1 MNGSSITS
9 PTSTGPAGAHF
20 EGKVGAHYLLSL
32 LVGAQPRGLPG
43 MAIDRIELQRAS
55 QGMYL
60 DDVIVH
66 AHDRAGSAAV
76 LEIQVKRTITFA
88 PKDEVFRSVVEQI
101 AKTSSKPEF
110 WTANHQLAIATS
122 AGSRKIDGAYQ
133 DVLTWARQIGDART
147 FMEQIRRS
155 GSSSE
160 DKRTFVET
168 FRAHLRDF
176 GVPDDDEAVW
186 KLLRRLQI
194 FVFDFTAVGSAT
206 EVLER
211 ERCARALLPA
221 ETSRAQELWS
231 VLTELAIEVAASAGD
246 RDRNRLLE
254 DLQKF
259 SFELVALPG
268 NDAALRSLAELSRNA
283 LADIEDHVYGVKLS
297 RLGPL
302 SALRSALDA
311 SRYVELRGDAG
322 VGKSGILKHLAE
334 QIAVESEVLV
344 LTPDRTPP
352 GGWFELRSKLGF
364 NGECRDFLADLAR
377 NGAAVL
383 FIDNLDL
390 FRPEARQT
398 VIDIVRQAEGI
409 PGLSIVATAR
419 RGFGQ
424 IEPSWLP
431 PQNIAAMNLAPP
443 VYLEELTEGEIA
455 ELQELVPRIASL
467 LSNSHPARKITRNLY
482 RLARLSSLSPNESV
496 PLSEAGMAIRWWDV
510 ADGKIDDGF
519 IDRARLLQN
528 LARQVI
534 SRAEHLDSSASPAR
548 AINSLVQSETLR
560 QLGIDRVAFRHDVL
574 REWAAANLLFTDP
587 SAVDLLPLNDA
598 PPADL
603 ARAVELCASMS
614 IERSEDGAGWLALLQ
629 KMSAKGTE

>member
-1 MNGSSITS
+1 MSS

-32 LVGAQPRGLPG
+32 LVGAQPRGLRG
-43 MAIDRIELQRAS
+43 MTIDRVELQRAS

-60 DDVIVH
+60 DDVIIR
-66 AHDRAGSAAV
+66 AHDRAGNAAV
-76 LEIQVKRTITFA
+76 LEIQVKRTVTFA

-101 AKTSSKPEF
+101 AQSCSKPGF
-110 WTANHQLAIATS
+110 WVANHQMAIATS

-133 DVLTWARQIGDART
+133 DVLTWARQIGDAKT
-147 FMEQIRRS
+147 SMEQLRRS
-155 GSSSE
+155 GSANP
-160 DKRTFVET
+160 DMRTFVDT
-168 FRAHLRDF
+168 FRSHLRDF
-176 GVPDDDEAVW
+176 GVADDDETVW
-186 KLLRRLQI
+186 KMLRRLQI
-194 FVFDFTAVGSAT
+194 LVFDFTAEGSST
-206 EVLER
+206 EELER
-211 ERCARALLPA
+211 ERCARALQPEEA
-221 ETSRAQELWS
+221 SRAGELWS
-231 VLTELAIEVAASAGD
+231 VLTELSIQIAASAGD
-246 RDRNRLLE
+246 RDRNRLLA

-259 SFELVALPG
+259 SFGLAALPG
-268 NDAALRSLAELSRNA
+268 NDSALRSLAELSRNS
-283 LADIEDHVYGVKLS
+283 LADIEDRVCGVKLS
-297 RLGPL
+297 RIGPL

-352 GGWFELRSKLGF
+352 GGWFELKSKLGF

-409 PGLSIVATAR
+409 QGLSIVATAR
-419 RGFGQ
+419 LDFGQ
-424 IEPSWLP
+424 LEPSWLP
-431 PQNIAAMNLAPP
+431 GQSIAAMNPATP
-443 VYLEELTEGEIA
+443 VYLKELTEGEVI

-467 LSNSHPARKITRNLY
+467 LSKNHPARNITRNLY
-482 RLARLSSLSPNESV
+482 RLARLSSLSPNESI

-519 IDRARLLQN
+519 IDRARLLRSM
-528 LARQVI
+528 ARQVI
-534 SRAEHLDSSASPAR
+534 SRAEHLDSSASSAR
-548 AINSLVQSETLR
+548 AIDSLVHSETLR
-560 QLGIDRVAFRHDVL
+560 QLGNDHVAFRHDVL

-587 SAVDLLPLNDA
+587 SAVDLLPLNDT

-614 IERSEDGAGWLALLQ
+614 VERSEDGAGWLALLQ
-629 KMSAKGTE
+629 KMSGKGTE

>member
-1 MNGSSITS
+1 MSS

-43 MAIDRIELQRAS
+43 LTIDRVELQRAS

-60 DDVIVH
+60 DDVIVR
-66 AHDRAGSAAV
+66 AHDRAGNAAV

-110 WTANHQLAIATS
+110 WTTNHQLAIATS

-147 FMEQIRRS
+147 FVEQIRRS
-155 GSSSE
+155 GSSNE
-160 DKRTFVET
+160 DKRAFVET
-168 FRAHLRDF
+168 FRTHLRDF
-176 GVPDDDEAVW
+176 GLADDDETVW

-194 FVFDFTAVGSAT
+194 LVFDFTAVGSAT

-221 ETSRAQELWS
+221 EALRAGELWN
-231 VLTELAIEVAASAGD
+231 VFTELAIEVAASAGD

-259 SFELVALPG
+259 SFGLAALPG
-268 NDAALRSLAELSRNA
+268 NDEALRSLAELSRNA
-283 LADIEDHVYGVKLS
+283 LADIEDHVCGVKLS
-297 RLGPL
+297 RFGPL
-302 SALRSALDA
+302 SALRAALDS
-311 SRYVELRGDAG
+311 SRYIELRGDAG

-334 QIAVESEVLV
+334 QIAIESEVLV
-344 LTPDRTPP
+344 LTPDRTPA

-377 NGAAVL
+377 NSAAVL

-398 VIDIVRQAEGI
+398 VIDIVRQAEGV

-419 RGFGQ
+419 RDFGQ
-424 IEPSWLP
+424 SELSWLP
-431 PQNIAAMNLAPP
+431 RESIAAMNPATP
-443 VYLEELTEGEIA
+443 VYLEELTDGEIA
-455 ELQELVPRIASL
+455 ELQQAAPRIAWL
-467 LSNSHPARKITRNLY
+467 LSDSHPARNVTRNLY
-482 RLARLSSLSPNESV
+482 RLARLASLSPNESV
-496 PLSEAGMAIRWWDV
+496 PLSEAEMAIRWWEV
-510 ADGKIDDGF
+510 ADGKKDDGY
-519 IDRARLLQN
+519 IDRARLLRN
-528 LARQVI
+528 LALQVI
-534 SRAEHLDSSASPAR
+534 RRADYLDTSASPAS
-548 AINSLVQSETLR
+548 AINELIQSETLR
-560 QLGIDRVAFRHDVL
+560 MLGIDRVGFRHDVL
-574 REWAAANLLFTDP
+574 REWAAANLLFTEP
-587 SAVDLLPLNDA
+587 STADQLPLHDV

-603 ARAVELCASMS
+603 ARAVELCARMS
-614 IERSEDGAGWLALLQ
+614 IERSEDSAKWVAFLQ
-629 KMSAKGTE
+629 KMSVEGAG

>member
-1 MNGSSITS
+1 MSS
-9 PTSTGPAGAHF
+9 PTSTGPAGSHF

-43 MAIDRIELQRAS
+43 MAIVRIELQRAS

-60 DDVIVH
+60 DDVIVR
-66 AHDRAGSAAV
+66 AHDRAGNAAV

-101 AKTSSKPEF
+101 SKTSSRPEF

-133 DVLTWARQIGDART
+133 DVLTWAHQIGDATT
-147 FMEQIRRS
+147 FMEQIQRS

-160 DKRTFVET
+160 DMRTLVET
-168 FRAHLRDF
+168 FRSHLRDF
-176 GVPDDDEAVW
+176 GVADDDDIVW

-194 FVFDFTAVGSAT
+194 LVFDFTALGSVT
-206 EVLER
+206 EELER
-211 ERCARALLPA
+211 ERCARALQPA
-221 ETSRAQELWS
+221 EASRAGELWS
-231 VLTELAIEVAASAGD
+231 VLTELALQVAASAGD

-259 SFELVALPG
+259 SFGLAALPG
-268 NDAALRSLAELSRNA
+268 NDTALRSLAELSRSA
-283 LADIEDHVYGVKLS
+283 LADIEDRVCGVKLS
-297 RLGPL
+297 RIDPL
-302 SALRSALDA
+302 SALRSALDS

-334 QIAVESEVLV
+334 QIAIESEVLV
-344 LTPDRTPP
+344 LTPDRTPA

-409 PGLSIVATAR
+409 PGLSVVATAR
-419 RGFGQ
+419 RDFGQ
-424 IEPSWLP
+424 FEPSWLP
-431 PQNIAAMNLAPP
+431 RESIAAMNPATP
-443 VYLEELTEGEIA
+443 VYLEELTDGEIA
-455 ELQELVPRIASL
+455 ELQQAAPRIAWL
-467 LSNSHPARKITRNLY
+467 LSDSHPARNVTRNLY
-482 RLARLSSLSPNESV
+482 RLARLSSLSPNDSV
-496 PLSEAGMAIRWWDV
+496 PLSEAEMAIRWWEV
-510 ADGKIDDGF
+510 ADGKRDDGY
-519 IDRARLLQN
+519 IDRARLLRN
-528 LARQVI
+528 LALQVI
-534 SRAEHLDSSASPAR
+534 RRADHLDTSASPAI
-548 AINSLVQSETLR
+548 AINALIQSETLR
-560 QLGIDRVAFRHDVL
+560 MLGIDRVSFRHDVL
-574 REWAAANLLFTDP
+574 REWAAANLLFTEP
-587 SAVDLLPLNDA
+587 SNADELPLHDV

-603 ARAVELCASMS
+603 ARAVELCARMS
-614 IERSEDGAGWLALLQ
+614 IERSEDSAKWLAFLQ
-629 KMSAKGTE
+629 KMSPEGAG

>member
-1 MNGSSITS
+1 MCS
-9 PTSTGPAGAHF
+9 PISTGPAGAHF

-43 MAIDRIELQRAS
+43 TTIDRVELQRAP

-60 DDVIVH
+60 DDVIIR
-66 AHDRAGSAAV
+66 AHDRAGNAAL
-76 LEIQVKRTITFA
+76 LEIQVKLTITFA

-101 AKTSSKPEF
+101 AKSCSKPGF
-110 WTANHQLAIATS
+110 WAANHQLAIATS
-122 AGSRKIDGAYQ
+122 AGSRKIDRAYQ
-133 DVLTWARQIGDART
+133 DVLTWARQIGDAKT
-147 FMEQIRRS
+147 FMEQLRRS
-155 GSSSE
+155 GSSNPYM
-160 DKRTFVET
+160 RTFVDT
-168 FRAHLRDF
+168 LRTHLREF
-176 GVPDDDEAVW
+176 GVADDDETVW
-186 KLLRRLQI
+186 KLLRRLRI
-194 FVFDFTAVGSAT
+194 LVFDFTAQGSST
-206 EVLER
+206 EELER
-211 ERCARALLPA
+211 ERCARALQPA
-221 ETSRAQELWS
+221 EASRAGEFWS
-231 VLTELAIEVAASAGD
+231 VLTELAIRIAASAGD

-254 DLQKF
+254 DLKEF
-259 SFELVALPG
+259 SFGLAALSG
-268 NDAALRSLAELSRNA
+268 NDSALRSLAELSRNS
-283 LADIEDHVYGVKLS
+283 LADIDDRVCGVKLS

-302 SALRSALDA
+302 SALRSALDS

-334 QIAVESEVLV
+334 QIAVESEILV
-344 LTPDRTPP
+344 LTPDRTPA
-352 GGWFELRSKLGF
+352 GGWFELKSKLGF
-364 NGECRDFLADLAR
+364 DGECRDFLADLAR
-377 NGAAVL
+377 NGAGVL
-383 FIDNLDL
+383 FIDSLDL

-409 PGLSIVATAR
+409 RGLSIVATAR
-419 RGFGQ
+419 PDFGQ
-424 IEPSWLP
+424 LEPSWLP
-431 PQNIAAMNLAPP
+431 SQNIAAMNPATP
-443 VYLEELTEGEIA
+443 VYLEELTEGEVA
-455 ELQELVPRIASL
+455 ELRELVPRIASL
-467 LSNSHPARKITRNLY
+467 LSNNHPARNITRNLY

-510 ADGKIDDGF
+510 ADGRMDDGF

-534 SRAEHLDSSASPAR
+534 GRAEHLDSGASPAG

-560 QLGIDRVAFRHDVL
+560 RLGIDRVAFRHDVL

-587 SAVDLLPLNDA
+587 SAVDLLPFNDA

-629 KMSAKGTE
+629 RMSGKGTE

>member
-1 MNGSSITS
+1 MSS

-32 LVGAQPRGLPG
+32 LVGTQPRGLPG
-43 MAIDRIELQRAS
+43 MAVDRIELQRAS

-60 DDVIVH
+60 DDVIVR
-66 AHDRAGSAAV
+66 AHDRVGNAAV

-122 AGSRKIDGAYQ
+122 AGSRKINGAYQ
-133 DVLTWARQIGDART
+133 DVLTWARQIGDAKT
-147 FMEQIRRS
+147 FMEQLTRS
-155 GSSSE
+155 GSSNP
-160 DKRTFVET
+160 DMRTFVET
-168 FRAHLRDF
+168 FRTHLRDF
-176 GVPDDDEAVW
+176 GVANDDETVW

-194 FVFDFTAVGSAT
+194 LVFDFTAVGSAT

-221 ETSRAQELWS
+221 EASRAGELWN
-231 VLTELAIEVAASAGD
+231 VFTELAIEVAASAGD

-259 SFELVALPG
+259 SFGLAALPG

-283 LADIEDHVYGVKLS
+283 LADIEDHVCGVKLS
-297 RLGPL
+297 RLAQL

-334 QIAVESEVLV
+334 QIAIESEVLV
-344 LTPDRTPP
+344 LTPDRTPA

-364 NGECRDFLADLAR
+364 NGECRDFLSDLAR

-398 VIDIVRQAEGI
+398 VIDIVRQAEGV

-419 RGFGQ
+419 RDFGQ
-424 IEPSWLP
+424 FELSWLP
-431 PQNIAAMNLAPP
+431 RESIAAMNPAPP
-443 VYLEELTEGEIA
+443 VYLEELTNEEIA
-455 ELQELVPRIASL
+455 ELQQAAPRIAWL
-467 LSNSHPARKITRNLY
+467 LSDSHPARNVTRNLY

-496 PLSEAGMAIRWWDV
+496 PLSEAEMAIRWWEV
-510 ADGKIDDGF
+510 ADGKKDDGY
-519 IDRARLLQN
+519 IDRARLLRN
-528 LARQVI
+528 LALQVI
-534 SRAEHLDSSASPAR
+534 RRADHLDTSASPAS
-548 AINSLVQSETLR
+548 AINALIQSETLR
-560 QLGIDRVAFRHDVL
+560 MLGIDRAAFRHDVL
-574 REWAAANLLFTDP
+574 REWAAANLLFAEP
-587 SAVDLLPLNDA
+587 STADQLPLHDV

-603 ARAVELCASMS
+603 ARAVELCARMS
-614 IERSEDGAGWLALLQ
+614 IERSEDSAKWVAFLQ
-629 KMSAKGTE
+629 KMSVEGTG